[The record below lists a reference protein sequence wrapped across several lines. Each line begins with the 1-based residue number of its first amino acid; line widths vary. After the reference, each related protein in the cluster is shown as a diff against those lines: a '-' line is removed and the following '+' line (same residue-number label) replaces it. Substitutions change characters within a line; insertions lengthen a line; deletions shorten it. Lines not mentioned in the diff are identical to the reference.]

1 VSART
6 PRLWVPGLAY
16 FTDAGDVHL
25 GRNAGYNGQGPAF
38 RGLRF
43 GRRGRLASWTHVA
56 WLVQRSA
63 LHPGRIDAH
72 GLTFPES
79 LIDSD
84 AQPHAHRWLREQPL
98 VCVSGG
104 AWRQLADGGVRVY
117 RVAFDAAG
125 RRELD
130 IEGINAPG
138 GPSSLTVGLDALE
151 SAMTAAWNGHTLL
164 DVQGDPSPIDR
175 ALRLVSDGA
184 LDEASVLN
192 AFDARCLIEPGYGYR
207 GAEHGQLADID
218 RVARECRP
226 VDAVFGQIFERA
238 GGMRALAERLLTA
251 LSHAAADASEVGV
264 PVYGVARR
272 LIVPALHV
280 RGASRLVLH
289 GEARDELEL
298 SSERRWSVDGVDAW
312 NPMVPADKVEP
323 RAPSS

>member
-1 VSART
+1 MSARA

-25 GRNAGYNGQGPAF
+25 GKNAGYNGQGTPF
-38 RGLRF
+38 RGLSF

-56 WLVQRSA
+56 WLAPRA
-63 LHPGRIDAH
+63 TLHPALIDAH

-79 LIDSD
+79 LIDRD

-104 AWRQLADGGVRVY
+104 AWRQLADAGVWVY
-117 RVAFDAAG
+117 RVAFDAGG
-125 RRELD
+125 RRELE
-130 IEGINAPG
+130 IEGINAPT
-138 GPSSLTVGLDALE
+138 GPCSLTVGLDALE
-151 SAMTAAWNGHTLL
+151 RAMTVGWNGHTLL

-175 ALRLVSDGA
+175 ALRLVSHGA

-207 GAEHGQLADID
+207 GAEHGHLADID
-218 RVARECRP
+218 RVARECRA
-226 VDAVFGQIFERA
+226 VDAVFAQIFERSV
-238 GGMRALAERLLTA
+238 GMRALAERVVTA
-251 LSHAAADASEVGV
+251 LSHAAADAREVGV

-272 LIVPALHV
+272 LIVPALRV
-280 RGASRLVLH
+280 PGVPRLVLH
-289 GEARDELEL
+289 GEANDDLEL
-298 SSERRWSVDGVDAW
+298 PSERRWSVDGIDAW
-312 NPMVPADKVEP
+312 NPVVPGPNVEP